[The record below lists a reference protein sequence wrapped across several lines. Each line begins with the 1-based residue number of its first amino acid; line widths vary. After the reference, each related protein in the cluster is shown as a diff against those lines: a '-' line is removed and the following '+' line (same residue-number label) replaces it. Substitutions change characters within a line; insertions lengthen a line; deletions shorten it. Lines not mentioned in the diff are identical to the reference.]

1 MSRIVLLTGAL
12 LVVLGLGVF
21 AWKVSSYE
29 MPLAPRE
36 GLGPWHVELRIH
48 VRGDG
53 RRGSVRALLPMRSEG
68 QVVFDERAASGQ
80 LTFSIR
86 DRDGE
91 RVGVWTGWLED
102 IQEIVYEF
110 RAQSFAVHQPLPD
123 PLPPPAP
130 SVRQRWGQPSA
141 AVPSSAPE
149 VKDLIAAL
157 ALPGPENPAA
167 RIRALYAFVT
177 HEVASVPTAGD
188 DALLTLSQRE
198 GSPRGKERLLVTL
211 LRAIG
216 VPARNVIGL
225 ELREGTAP
233 QPVIWT
239 EARAG
244 GTWVP
249 MSPTLDF
256 FETRPASLVE
266 LGHGSDPLVEAT
278 GVRAVGHRYSSR
290 RESLRPDEIANL
302 MAPDNRVLAWLSL
315 YRLPLATQSALRT
328 LLLLPLGAFFVAL
341 FRNMVGV
348 TTYGTFMPVLIAL
361 ALRSFGLLE
370 GIALVALVILFGVFG
385 RLTLERLRLL
395 MVPRL
400 AILLSLVVLTVTL
413 FALAARELG
422 RSGLFAGVVLPMVI
436 LTMLIERISI
446 TIAEE
451 GLTEALWRAASS
463 LLVAGA
469 VYPVF
474 RSELAGHLVFSF
486 PELVIAVMG
495 LLVWMG
501 GYTGYRLADLLRFR
515 TLLEGGGP
523 GAPRP

>member
-1 MSRIVLLTGAL
+1 MSRVVALTGTL
-12 LVVLGLGVF
+12 LVVLGLAVF
-21 AWKVSSYE
+21 AWKVSLYE

-36 GLGPWHVELRIH
+36 AMGPWHVELRIH

-53 RRGSVRALLPMRSEG
+53 RRGSVRVLLPMRSEG
-68 QVVFDERAASGQ
+68 QVVFDERSASDQ
-80 LTFSIR
+80 LAFSIR

-110 RAQSFAVHQPLPD
+110 RVQSFALRQPLPD
-123 PLPPPAP
+123 PVPPPAP
-130 SVRQRWGQPSA
+130 SVRERWGQPSA
-141 AVPSSAPE
+141 AVPASAPE
-149 VKDLIAAL
+149 VKELIAGL
-157 ALPGPENPAA
+157 ALSGPENPAA
-167 RIRALYAFVT
+167 RIRALYAFVA
-177 HEVASVPTAGD
+177 HEVASVATAGD
-188 DALLTLSQRE
+188 DPLLTLSQRE
-198 GSPRGKERLLVTL
+198 GSPQGKERLLVTL

-216 VPARNVIGL
+216 VPARSVIGL

-233 QPVIWT
+233 QPVVWT
-239 EARAG
+239 EAHAG

-249 MSPTLDF
+249 MSTTLDF
-256 FETRPASLVE
+256 FETRPADLVE
-266 LGHGSDPLVEAT
+266 LGHGVDPLVEAT
-278 GVRAVGHRYSSR
+278 GVRAVGHRFSSR
-290 RESLRPDEIANL
+290 REHLRPDEIANL

-328 LLLLPLGAFFVAL
+328 LLLLPLGAFFVAF

-370 GIALVALVILFGVFG
+370 GLALVALVIFFGVFG

-413 FALAARELG
+413 FALTARELG
-422 RSGLFAGVVLPMVI
+422 RAGLFAGVVLPMVI

-451 GLTEALWRAASS
+451 GLPEALKRATSS
-463 LLVAGA
+463 VLVAGA

-486 PELVIAVMG
+486 PELVIVVMG

-501 GYTGYRLADLLRFR
+501 GYTGYRISDLLRFR
-515 TLLEGGGP
+515 TLLESGEPGP
-523 GAPRP
+523 PRP